1 MLCVGFSHFG
11 PCPFQCLGLLRV
23 QGLELLLLVEFPV
36 LLLFWALLHLLQLFL
51 PWRLCT

>member
-1 MLCVGFSHFG
+1 LFIGFSHFW

-23 QGLELLLLVEFPV
+23 QGLGLLLLVEFLV
-36 LLLFWALLHLLQLFL
+36 LLLFWALLRLQQLFL